1 MEIKRLNM
9 DCLSVSQM
17 VALVDIARGISAA
30 PPDWNELQK
39 KLSRFDAWGFFDR
52 EELVGYGLV
61 SGERPYLSGS
71 VLLAELK
78 YRWQY
83 NREPEVCRMI
93 CQLSRQ
99 YRQSA
104 QMIVVD
110 INPRRDLNL
119 TLYQKLG
126 FKPSMIRSPLKRGN
140 MVLVCRIDA
149 LPEA

>member
-1 MEIKRLNM
+1 
-9 DCLSVSQM
+9 
-17 VALVDIARGISAA
+17 
-30 PPDWNELQK
+30 
-39 KLSRFDAWGFFDR
+39 
-52 EELVGYGLV
+52 
-61 SGERPYLSGS
+61 
-71 VLLAELK
+71 
-78 YRWQY
+78 
-83 NREPEVCRMI
+83 MI
-93 CQLSRQ
+93 CQLSQQ

>member
-1 MEIKRLNM
+1 MEISRLNM
-9 DCLSVSQM
+9 DDLSVSQM
-17 VALVDIARGISAA
+17 VALVGIAQGISAT
-30 PPDWNELQK
+30 PPNWDELRK
-39 KLSRFDAWGFFDR
+39 KLSQFEVWGFFDR
-52 EELVGYGLV
+52 EALVGYGLV
-61 SGERPYLSGS
+61 SQGQPYLRGS